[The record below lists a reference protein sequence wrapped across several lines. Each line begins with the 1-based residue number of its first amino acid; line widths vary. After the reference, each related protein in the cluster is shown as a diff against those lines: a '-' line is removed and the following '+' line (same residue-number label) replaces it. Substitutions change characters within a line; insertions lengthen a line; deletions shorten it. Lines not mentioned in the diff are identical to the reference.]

1 MHYSN
6 ERKYPEVM
14 AQPSLNTVCDPFIQ
28 LHNLFTLLTCS
39 YLSLYRLWSYS
50 DRQSLYSIRN
60 LFYSIRNLFIQSAI
74 FLFIS
79 AIFILLSLRRSA
91 FFLHHLLSFFLANGR
106 DHHGPPRGLRVV
118 HEAHGER
125 AEGAGRVPRGLG
137 LDSAAYERLPHR
149 GVPPG
154 NASLQTETFIRIH
167 GQLIATL
174 H

>member
-1 MHYSN
+1 
-6 ERKYPEVM
+6 M
-14 AQPSLNTVCDPFIQ
+14 AQPSLNTVFDPFIH

-50 DRQSLYSIRN
+50 NRQSLYSIRN
-60 LFYSIRNLFIQSAI
+60 LFLFNQDSFHSISN
-74 FLFIS
+74 
-79 AIFILLSLRRSA
+79 IFIHIGHLYTLLSLCRSA

-154 NASLQTETFIRIH
+154 NASLQTETFLRIH

-174 H
+174 HKVT

>member
-1 MHYSN
+1 
-6 ERKYPEVM
+6 M
-14 AQPSLNTVCDPFIQ
+14 AQPSLNTVFDPFIQ

-60 LFYSIRNLFIQSAI
+60 LFLFNQDSFHSISN
-74 FLFIS
+74 
-79 AIFILLSLRRSA
+79 IFIHIGHLYTLLSLRRSA

-154 NASLQTETFIRIH
+154 NASLQTETFLRIH

-174 H
+174 HKVT

>member
-1 MHYSN
+1 M
-6 ERKYPEVM
+6 
-14 AQPSLNTVCDPFIQ
+14 
-28 LHNLFTLLTCS
+28 
-39 YLSLYRLWSYS
+39 
-50 DRQSLYSIRN
+50 
-60 LFYSIRNLFIQSAI
+60 QSAI

-79 AIFILLSLRRSA
+79 AIFIHCYLYVDPPSFYIIYYL
-91 FFLHHLLSFFLANGR
+91 FFLANGR

-149 GVPPG
+149 GVSPG
-154 NASLQTETFIRIH
+154 NASLQIETFLRIH

>member
-1 MHYSN
+1 MILLSSSII
-6 ERKYPEVM
+6 
-14 AQPSLNTVCDPFIQ
+14 SLLCLLVHICHCIVCDLIQ
-28 LHNLFTLLTCS
+28 
-39 YLSLYRLWSYS
+39 
-50 DRQSLYSIRN
+50 IG
-60 LFYSIRNLFIQSAI
+60 NLFIQSGI
-74 FLFIS
+74 FFIQSGIFLFNQQYFLFIS
-79 AIFILLSLRRSA
+79 AIFIHCYLYVNLPSLYIVY
-91 FFLHHLLSFFLANGR
+91 FLFLANGR

-137 LDSAAYERLPHR
+137 LDSAPYERLPHR

-154 NASLQTETFIRIH
+154 NASLQTETFLRIH

>member
-1 MHYSN
+1 
-6 ERKYPEVM
+6 M
-14 AQPSLNTVCDPFIQ
+14 AQPSLNTVFDPFIQ

-50 DRQSLYSIRN
+50 DRQSLYSIRYLFLFN
-60 LFYSIRNLFIQSAI
+60 QESFYSISN
-74 FLFIS
+74 
-79 AIFILLSLRRSA
+79 IFIHIGHLYTLLSLRRSA

-154 NASLQTETFIRIH
+154 NASLQTETFLRIH

-174 H
+174 HKVT

>member
-14 AQPSLNTVCDPFIQ
+14 AQPSLNTVFDPFIQ

-79 AIFILLSLRRSA
+79 AIFIHCYLYVNLPSLYIVY
-91 FFLHHLLSFFLANGR
+91 FLFLANGR

-154 NASLQTETFIRIH
+154 NASLQTETFLRIH

>member
-1 MHYSN
+1 MHCSN

-14 AQPSLNTVCDPFIQ
+14 AQPSLNTVFDPFIQ

-79 AIFILLSLRRSA
+79 AIFIHCYLYVDPPSFYIIYYLFFSKWAWPSRTTTRPPSRSWSTWRTSRR
-91 FFLHHLLSFFLANGR
+91 
-106 DHHGPPRGLRVV
+106 RG
-118 HEAHGER
+118 
-125 AEGAGRVPRGLG
+125 EGAPRTGSG
-137 LDSAAYERLPHR
+137 
-149 GVPPG
+149 
-154 NASLQTETFIRIH
+154 
-167 GQLIATL
+167 
-174 H
+174 